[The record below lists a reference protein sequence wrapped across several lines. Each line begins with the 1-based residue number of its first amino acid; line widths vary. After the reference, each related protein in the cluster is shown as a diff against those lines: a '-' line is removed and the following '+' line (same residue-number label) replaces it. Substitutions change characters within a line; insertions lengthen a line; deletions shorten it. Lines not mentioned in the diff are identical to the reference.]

1 MHIPDGFIPMYQ
13 AGVYYI
19 IAIAIAIKAF
29 RWVFRE
35 LPENRIMFI
44 PMLSAAIFA
53 LQAINIPIP
62 WGTSG
67 HILGAAMSSIILGSP
82 FAGIA
87 VITLVLSVQTF
98 IFYDGGYTAFGA
110 NLVAMGI
117 VASFTGYYMFLFLR
131 RLTGKLYASIFISS
145 WISII
150 VAAITVAI
158 ILGVAG
164 TFPLK
169 LGIMYMGIYH
179 TVIGIVAEG
188 AISTLIIRFI
198 SRVKPDVLSVAV
210 SREVKV

>member
-1 MHIPDGFIPMYQ
+1 MHIPDGFIPLSQ
-13 AGVYYI
+13 AGIYYVV
-19 IAIAIAIKAF
+19 AIALAIRAF

-67 HILGAAMSSIILGSP
+67 HILGSAMSSIILGSP
-82 FAGIA
+82 YAGVA

-110 NLVAMGI
+110 NLLAMGI
-117 VASFTGYYMFLFLR
+117 VASFTGYYAFLFLR
-131 RLTGKLYASIFISS
+131 KLTGKLYPSIFMSAWLSIVIS
-145 WISII
+145 
-150 VAAITVAI
+150 AITVAI
-158 ILGVAG
+158 ILAIAG

-169 LGIMYMGIYH
+169 LGIMYMGLYH
-179 TVIGIVAEG
+179 AVIGVVAEG
-188 AISTLIIRFI
+188 VISTMIIKFLTKVR
-198 SRVKPDVLSVAV
+198 PDVLPLSI
-210 SREVKV
+210 SEEVKE